1 MNFVG
6 IPTFGKRAM
15 IVAVYALAMAYL
27 ESAVVVYLQRAL
39 AMTPATLFPL
49 RDQTSLGGLGSIEV
63 GREVATLIMLVTI
76 GWLAGSSSI
85 ERLAWTSV
93 AFGIWDI
100 TYYFWLWVFIGW
112 PTSLGTTDLLF
123 LMPVPWVAPVSAPIL
138 VSLALIGFGLLFI
151 RRVSQRASL
160 SFRPRDWIL
169 LVSGGVVVIV
179 SFTIDA
185 TYIRNGGMPAPF
197 AWPVFTIGM
206 VVAVLGVVPPLMPN
220 KSA

>member
-49 RDQTSLGGLGSIEV
+49 RDQTSLG
-63 GREVATLIMLVTI
+63 LIMLVTI